1 VPFVHAIDSTYAEG
15 VRVDFS
21 LKNTKAGK
29 QGHDVCQGIQSDCSN
44 SPDGGWGT
52 QGRASR

>member
-1 VPFVHAIDSTYAEG
+1 VPFVYAIDRTYAGG

-29 QGHDVCQGIQSDCSN
+29 RRHDVCQGIQSDCSN

-52 QGRASR
+52 QGGASR